1 MVFAAVIAA
10 LVTVV
15 SSWVFWH
22 IYQVYLQSLQ
32 LSPIPG
38 PPAAPGR
45 LNAVL
50 GNLSD
55 LSDNQ
60 YHRTTTRWSEKYGG
74 VCRLRFLDKHVS
86 CIHTL
91 HTCPSLQRLSCAV
104 SDMPHCLCLPPAG
117 NSHCRPSDSLRDV
130 EGQVYGQEH
139 KSICD
144 YECSKSQIFMQTYS
158 RLTPQC
164 VTWGFCSCLMT
175 KVTVAC

>member
-1 MVFAAVIAA
+1 MCGEQVQQGLINISQEPHSSTGTYWSRDLVHAPKPISEVDNVAQCRMNHTFATKSGQNCRICVVMVLAAVIAA

-15 SSWVFWH
+15 SSWVIWH

-74 VCRLRFLDKHVS
+74 ICRLRFLDKHVS

-91 HTCPSLQRLSCAV
+91 HT
-104 SDMPHCLCLPPAG
+104 
-117 NSHCRPSDSLRDV
+117 
-130 EGQVYGQEH
+130 
-139 KSICD
+139 
-144 YECSKSQIFMQTYS
+144 
-158 RLTPQC
+158 
-164 VTWGFCSCLMT
+164 
-175 KVTVAC
+175 